1 MVVYVVFFNNSNGD
15 DEYCGLFSSEE
26 KAVEYIKRFSKDEQS
41 SFRIEE
47 VTFDVMLWF
56 VKFCKGDW
64 LVPFEEL
71 TCTTSKTTKGNRK
84 WKT

>member
-26 KAVEYIKRFSKDEQS
+26 KAWEYIESFSKDEQS

-47 VTFDVMLWF
+47 VTFDVML
-56 VKFCKGDW
+56 
-64 LVPFEEL
+64 
-71 TCTTSKTTKGNRK
+71 
-84 WKT
+84 